1 MPVNYNDLEMDLKQK
16 SIDKANDL
24 KEIDNIFSE
33 TDFNKSDSIDNISDQ
48 YVGETL
54 TAQFSINKDTLS
66 FNSFITSNEDDR
78 FNLELKGGMSE
89 IMEGVTKFLGSFN
102 DYLNF

>member
-1 MPVNYNDLEMDLKQK
+1 MAILKDGEYVKEKQHGFREYNGKP
-16 SIDKANDL
+16 IG
-24 KEIDNIFSE
+24 KEILFY
-33 TDFNKSDSIDNISDQ
+33 FFFDNISDQ